1 MILVTGATGRV
12 GRELVPAL
20 VSAGVPFRAL
30 VRDPARAA
38 TLPAMIGDLDKP
50 MELDGFSQVFLLT
63 PGTGT
68 SQCAHVVD
76 AAARAGVRHI
86 VLLSSFA
93 VLGDPAPAMGRWHH
107 EREQLIRASGI
118 PATFLRAGG
127 FMTNALE
134 WVPTIRSAGYVLDA
148 TGPGRLAPIDPFDI
162 AAVACH
168 LLTSPGHA
176 GKSPGHAGKSPGHA
190 GKSPGQAG
198 QEYVLTGPEAL
209 TVAEQ
214 VAIIGAATGL
224 SISIRQ
230 PASVAE
236 AIRSRYAGD
245 IPQALADAMT
255 EAFELVR
262 ADTVGL
268 RTDTVQQLLGRPPR
282 TFADWCARNA
292 EAFTS

>member
-1 MILVTGATGRV
+1 
-12 GRELVPAL
+12 
-20 VSAGVPFRAL
+20 
-30 VRDPARAA
+30 
-38 TLPAMIGDLDKP
+38 MIGDLDKP

-76 AAARAGVRHI
+76 AAARVGVRHI

-93 VLGDPAPAMGRWHH
+93 VLGDPVPAMGRWHH

-134 WVPTIRSAGYVLDA
+134 WVPTIRSASYVLDA

-168 LLTSPGHA
+168 VLTSPGHA
-176 GKSPGHAGKSPGHA
+176 GKSPGHAGE
-190 GKSPGQAG
+190 
-198 QEYVLTGPEAL
+198 EYVLTGPEAL

-224 SISIRQ
+224 SISVRQ

-236 AIRSRYAGD
+236 AIRSRYAGE

-292 EAFTS
+292 DAFTS